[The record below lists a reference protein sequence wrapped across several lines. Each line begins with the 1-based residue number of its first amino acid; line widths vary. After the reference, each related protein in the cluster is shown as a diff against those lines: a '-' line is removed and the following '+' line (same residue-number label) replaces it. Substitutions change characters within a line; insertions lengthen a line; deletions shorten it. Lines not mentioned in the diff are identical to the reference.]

1 MSISFF
7 KIIPENLADRFE
19 RTGKVC
25 YTDIENVRNLERDET
40 MLDWIQEQ
48 EDVWQRLQRCEK
60 PIVMYGMGDGAVKI
74 LQVMKRYGIKI
85 EAMFASDEFVRGH
98 QFMGYQ
104 VEKLS
109 DLQKR
114 YDDFLIVMAFA
125 VRDQPTVDR
134 ITALSKQ
141 YELVAPDVPV
151 AGVNLFT
158 MDFVQEHEEQ
168 LRQVEQL
175 LADEQSRRVL
185 HSIVNFKLSGK
196 LEYLTECTTDP
207 EEAYRCILKP
217 TAEESFADLGA
228 YRGDTIAELLHYAGG
243 CQRVF
248 AFEPDERT
256 YRKLCAAVEEMGL
269 ADRAVCVQM
278 AAYSHR
284 ELLEFDSRA
293 GRQSALREDSLVTG
307 VESAAK
313 SRIRQVQGESLDHIA
328 GGEPVTFINMD
339 VEGAERQALDG
350 CREVIER
357 DKPKLLIAAYH
368 RSEDLFAI
376 PLQIARMNPEYR
388 FYLRHYRYIPAW
400 DTNLYCV

>member
-1 MSISFF
+1 
-7 KIIPENLADRFE
+7 
-19 RTGKVC
+19 
-25 YTDIENVRNLERDET
+25 

-134 ITALSKQ
+134 ITELSKQ

-228 YRGDTIAELLHYAGG
+228 YRGDTIAELLHYARG
-243 CQRVF
+243 CLPLSRTS
-248 AFEPDERT
+248 EPTASCVRRWKRWALPTAPYVCRWRPIRT
-256 YRKLCAAVEEMGL
+256 ENCWNLTAGPA
-269 ADRAVCVQM
+269 
-278 AAYSHR
+278 
-284 ELLEFDSRA
+284 DSRHF
-293 GRQSALREDSLVTG
+293 GR
-307 VESAAK
+307 
-313 SRIRQVQGESLDHIA
+313 
-328 GGEPVTFINMD
+328 
-339 VEGAERQALDG
+339 
-350 CREVIER
+350 
-357 DKPKLLIAAYH
+357 
-368 RSEDLFAI
+368 I
-376 PLQIARMNPEYR
+376 P
-388 FYLRHYRYIPAW
+388 W
-400 DTNLYCV
+400 